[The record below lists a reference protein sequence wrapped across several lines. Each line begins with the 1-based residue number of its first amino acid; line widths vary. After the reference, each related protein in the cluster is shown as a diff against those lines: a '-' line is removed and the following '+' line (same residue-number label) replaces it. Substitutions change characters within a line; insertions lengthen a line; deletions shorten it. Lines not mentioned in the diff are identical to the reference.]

1 MMKPILSISTILVR
15 TYRNILRVAITCIIV
30 IYSSCD
36 QQPKQ
41 VFEEGFLAGKVT
53 IGPLC
58 PVESVPPDPDCQP
71 TEETYKAW
79 PIAVWTIDKKMK
91 LGQIQPNLDGT
102 YNFELPEGSYH
113 VDLEKQHLFGKNL
126 PATIKITSGETSM
139 LNIDI
144 DTGIR

>member
-1 MMKPILSISTILVR
+1 
-15 TYRNILRVAITCIIV
+15 
-30 IYSSCD
+30 
-36 QQPKQ
+36 
-41 VFEEGFLAGKVT
+41 
-53 IGPLC
+53 
-58 PVESVPPDPDCQP
+58 
-71 TEETYKAW
+71 
-79 PIAVWTIDKKMK
+79 MK